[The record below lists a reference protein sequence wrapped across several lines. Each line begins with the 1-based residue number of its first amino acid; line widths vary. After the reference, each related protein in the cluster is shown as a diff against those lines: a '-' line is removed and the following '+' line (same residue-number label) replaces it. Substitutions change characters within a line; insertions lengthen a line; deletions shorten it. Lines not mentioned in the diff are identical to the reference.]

1 MTYAESKA
9 GSNGVY
15 FGIEWNE
22 NNSSATQFTIAPVVY
37 RWDAQSTDNY
47 GSSFKHTLSPDPS
60 GAGSWSGIPYPSG
73 SGYRQLDYF
82 NTRTYTKAHSV
93 QTITWT
99 AITDASFGT
108 YYNGWVSIGSLS
120 RSFTMTIPAKTSYT
134 VSFNANDGSG
144 APSSQTKWHGESLT
158 LSTTKPI
165 RTGYTFKGWNT
176 KSDGTGTNYAAGAS
190 YTGNAALILY
200 AKWTINTW
208 TVSYNGNS
216 NTGGS
221 TASQTKTYNTALTL
235 RANGF
240 TRTDFAFKRWN
251 TKSDDTGT
259 AYNASASYTGNAAL
273 TLYAIWNRTVTFN
286 ANGGSGAPSAQTAVA
301 TSAITLSSTKP
312 TRTSYV
318 FKCWNTN
325 TSDSGTAYSP
335 GGSYAKNLGSTT
347 LYAIWNP
354 VVSYDANGG
363 SGAPSSQTKTYGTA
377 LTLSTAVPTRT
388 GFSFKQWNT
397 NSSGTG
403 TAYSS
408 GASYTSNDAATLYA
422 IWNVTV
428 SYDANGGSGAPAS
441 QTAAD
446 GSTITLSSTVPTRAG
461 HTFLGWNTASD
472 GTGID
477 YAAGGSC
484 SASGGN
490 VTLYAKWRV
499 DIVVSGLTCVLADQ
513 SGTPDAL
520 GRYVAVTATYD
531 TTASGRNC
539 TYFGATL
546 AVAGAS
552 SERHADSL
560 GATGTVTLLFG
571 PYAYGDLSP
580 AGNVSVG
587 TLTVSNA
594 DGSVERALKVAATGY
609 TSPQVRSLTAFREDG
624 GAASDD
630 GTDLGIEVGWS
641 VFQTPSQACPATV
654 SLALTDTTTGT
665 VVARRE
671 WSGVAANPAVLHAAP
686 DSTLYPDDVLV
697 DGALVDTDRNYVATV
712 AVSDA
717 WRTATRSDMVTAA
730 FFTMDFRRG
739 GHGVGIGKPSTR
751 DLLDVG
757 MQAQFDVPVLV
768 ADRLSMPAYVFATLP
783 AQADIPAG
791 PALVL
796 TEDDFGLYYFDGDST
811 TS

>member
-37 RWDAQSTDNY
+37 RWDAQSTNNY

-60 GAGSWSGIPYPSG
+60 GAGSWSGISYPSG

-82 NTRTYTKAHSV
+82 NTRTYTKTHSV

-134 VSFNANDGSG
+134 VSFNANGGSG
-144 APSSQTKWHGESLT
+144 APSSQKKWYGESLT
-158 LSTTKPI
+158 LSTTKPT
-165 RTGYTFKGWNT
+165 RTGYTFNGWNT

-190 YTGNAALILY
+190 YTGNAALTLY

-221 TASQTKTYNTALTL
+221 TASQTKTYGTALTL

-240 TRTDFAFKRWN
+240 TRMDFAFKRWN

-318 FKCWNTN
+318 FKRWNTN

-363 SGAPSSQTKTYGTA
+363 LGAPSSQTKTYGTA

-403 TAYSS
+403 TAYNS
-408 GASYTSNDAATLYA
+408 GASYTSNAAATLYA
-422 IWNVTV
+422 IWNATV
-428 SYDANGGSGAPAS
+428 SYDANGGSGALAS
-441 QTAAD
+441 QTAAY

-472 GTGID
+472 GSGTD
-477 YAAGGSC
+477 Y
-484 SASGGN
+484 SGGDSYPASN
-490 VTLYAKWRV
+490 GGMTLYAKWRV
-499 DIVVSGLTCVLADQ
+499 DIVVSGLTCQLTD
-513 SGTPDAL
+513 SNGTPDAL
-520 GRYVAVTATYD
+520 GRYVTVSASYD
-531 TTASGRNC
+531 TTSSGNDC

-546 AVAGAS
+546 TVAGSS
-552 SERHADSL
+552 SELHAETT
-560 GATGTVTLLFG
+560 GATGSESFTFG
-571 PYAYGDLSP
+571 PYAYGDLTP
-580 AGNVSVG
+580 AGNTSVG
-587 TLTVSNA
+587 TLTASNA
-594 DGSVERALKVAATGY
+594 DGSIEHALETAATGY
-609 TSPQVRSLTAFREDG
+609 AAPKVASLVAFRETDRQE
-624 GAASDD
+624 ADD

-641 VFQTPSQACPATV
+641 VFQTASQSRPASVT
-654 SLALTDTTTGT
+654 LELTDLSTGT
-665 VVARRE
+665 VVAERT
-671 WSGVAANPAVLHAAP
+671 WTGTVDNPATLHVYP
-686 DSTLYPDDVLV
+686 DSGLYPDDVLV
-697 DGALVDTDRNYVATV
+697 DGELVNVERNYAARVTV
-712 AVSDA
+712 YDA
-717 WRTATRSDMVTAA
+717 WKSAVRTDMVTVAY
-730 FFTMDFRRG
+730 FTMDFLAG
-739 GHGVGIGKPSTR
+739 GHGVAFGKPSTR